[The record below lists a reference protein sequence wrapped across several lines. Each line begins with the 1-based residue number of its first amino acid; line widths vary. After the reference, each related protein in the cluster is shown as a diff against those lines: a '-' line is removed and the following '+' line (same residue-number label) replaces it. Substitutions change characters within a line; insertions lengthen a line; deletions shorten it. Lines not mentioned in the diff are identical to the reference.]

1 MLWTTIKVKM
11 YEEENEQ
18 KNKWTKEYANEAWN
32 QVSAVCLWKTTS
44 VCDMALYHF
53 LWEAMVFVYLHLHF
67 AFGNSCSI
75 FRLRAING
83 PILVVMVENVITP
96 PLRMFPNYCMTFNT
110 RGRLI
115 HILAACCQFL
125 PRIRPLLLYRQSEI
139 CPLREIM

>member
-1 MLWTTIKVKM
+1 MRTRL
-11 YEEENEQ
+11 E
-18 KNKWTKEYANEAWN
+18 TKS
-32 QVSAVCLWKTTS
+32 QLS
-44 VCDMALYHF
+44 VFEKQLPYVIWHCIISS
-53 LWEAMVFVYLHLHF
+53 EAMVFVYLHLHF